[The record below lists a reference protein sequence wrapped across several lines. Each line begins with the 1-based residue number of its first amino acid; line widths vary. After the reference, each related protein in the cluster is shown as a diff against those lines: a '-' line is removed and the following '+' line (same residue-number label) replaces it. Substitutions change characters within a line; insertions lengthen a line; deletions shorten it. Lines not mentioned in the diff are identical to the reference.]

1 MPRQARCPRSGWGR
15 ASRICSQRAAVAGR
29 SFGRL
34 PECARSS
41 SRHSADGWKACARE
55 WWCASGSRLPLCG
68 RRCARPC
75 GGSRRRGRSAALRP
89 QRGRSGRGR
98 SNSGRRCRRDS
109 RCRPGQTP
117 LAIFVGL
124 AWQRLERRPIDLLEQ
139 LAASDAEPAKAL
151 LVIELRHE
159 LAKRGVAV
167 GETACSTFAL
177 SRGFLGLAGRMAV
190 P

>member
-1 MPRQARCPRSGWGR
+1 MKDRSGLRGRLWRGPPIEPGVEDGFDGAIGPGADLDSALGGGLDARGAERAGETHDAETSAIPPARDGAGPPGSARKGPRSPADLSG
-15 ASRICSQRAAVAGR
+15 V
-29 SFGRL
+29 F

-109 RCRPGQTP
+109 RRRPGADATRN
-117 LAIFVGL
+117 I
-124 AWQRLERRPIDLLEQ
+124 RRARQ
-139 LAASDAEPAKAL
+139 AAP
-151 LVIELRHE
+151 
-159 LAKRGVAV
+159 
-167 GETACSTFAL
+167 
-177 SRGFLGLAGRMAV
+177 
-190 P
+190 